1 MTPHQRDR
9 RFLALRKRMAG
20 AATTWLVGFGLLP
33 LLLPAASMAA
43 EPVRIGTSEFVYS
56 DLAQQIGGSVVAVTL
71 LDRQT
76 VVARGNSLAGSDLI
90 LSGGISA
97 DAWLRDAL
105 RNASPR
111 PVVFEVMRYNSDKS
125 NAAERP
131 IYDPNAV
138 AGLAQDL
145 AKELSRRA
153 PADAPAI
160 AANLA
165 RYAEA
170 FRPIDRKMAE
180 IAKTYEGTQV
190 FLTEASFRGL
200 VRRLHFE
207 VQDEAYLRDSKGG
220 TAPSAKSV
228 AELKDAIGRR
238 KASILI
244 YDRDAATQVTDDLV
258 EIANDSGI
266 PVVGLGEKLPSGLR
280 YQQWMLR
287 QLNAIRGAL
296 NEASP

>member
-1 MTPHQRDR
+1 
-9 RFLALRKRMAG
+9 MA
-20 AATTWLVGFGLLP
+20 TQP
-33 LLLPAASMAA
+33 I
-43 EPVRIGTSEFVYS
+43 RIGTSEFIYS
-56 DLAQQIGGSVVAVTL
+56 DLARQIGGSAVSVTQ

-76 VVARGNSLAGSDLI
+76 AIAHGNSPAGSDLVI
-90 LSGGISA
+90 CGGTAA
-97 DAWLRDAL
+97 DAWLRDAA

-111 PVVFEVMRYNSDKS
+111 PIIFEALRYTTERNTAELPTYDS
-125 NAAERP
+125 NA
-131 IYDPNAV
+131 IS
-138 AGLAQDL
+138 GIAQDI
-145 AKELSRRA
+145 AKELSRRT
-153 PADAPAI
+153 PAESPII

-190 FLTEASFRGL
+190 FLTESSFRSL
-200 VRRLHFE
+200 VRRLRFE
-207 VQDEAYLRDSKGG
+207 VQDEIYLRDSRSG
-220 TAPSAKSV
+220 TTPSAKSI
-228 AELKDAIGRR
+228 AELKDAIARR

-244 YDRDAATQVTDDLV
+244 YDRDAATGITNDLV

-266 PVVGLGEKLPSGLR
+266 PVVGLGEKLPSGLH

-287 QLNAIRGAL
+287 QLNAIHGAL

>member
-1 MTPHQRDR
+1 MTSHQCGH
-9 RFLALRKRMAG
+9 RFLTWRTRLAG
-20 AATTWLVGFGLLP
+20 AATIWLVGFGLLP
-33 LLLPAASMAA
+33 FLLPAATMAA
-43 EPVRIGTSEFVYS
+43 GPVRIGTSELVYS
-56 DLAQQIGGSVVAVTL
+56 DLAQQIGGSAVSVTL
-71 LDRQT
+71 LDRRT
-76 VVARGNSLAGSDLI
+76 LAARGNSLAGSDLI
-90 LSGGISA
+90 LSGGTA
-97 DAWLRDAL
+97 TDAWLRDAL

-111 PVVFEVMRYNSDKS
+111 PVVFEVARYTTDKS
-125 NAAERP
+125 SAAELP
-131 IYDPNAV
+131 IYDRAAV
-138 AGLAQDL
+138 AGAAQDV
-145 AKELSRRA
+145 ARELSRRA
-153 PADAPAI
+153 PAEAPAI

-190 FLTEASFRGL
+190 FLTDASFLGL
-200 VRRLHFE
+200 VRRLHFG
-207 VQDEAYLRDSKGG
+207 VQDEAYFESGG
-220 TAPSAKSV
+220 APSAKSV

-244 YDRDAATQVTDDLV
+244 YNRDAATESTNDLV

-266 PVVGLGEKLPSGLR
+266 PVVGLSEKLPSGLH

-287 QLNAIRGAL
+287 QLNAIHGAL